1 MSMAISQRFILKW
14 SRNVFKESN
23 KYRNI
28 SHHKPNTIMT
38 YEDAIF
44 KNKPKSDKKSD
55 KKSGNR
61 NEKFPTPDDFV
72 MFVVIASMGA
82 LFYGQ

>member
-1 MSMAISQRFILKW
+1 MTMAISQRFILKW
-14 SRNVFKESN
+14 SRTVFRESN

-28 SHHKPNTIMT
+28 SHHKPTTIMSH
-38 YEDAIF
+38 EDAIF

-55 KKSGNR
+55 NH

-72 MFVVIASMGA
+72 MFGVFASIGA
-82 LFYGQ
+82 LFYSQ